1 MLELRKLRT
10 AKLILIPS
18 QSLLVQQ
25 LRQILQEP
33 GVIVT
38 PQEADLPACR
48 QSGCHAARM
57 DAAFVVDGARTRVDV
72 VVQHPL
78 LSIVGTLRP
87 QTGTLHPWLRGPSGC
102 ATALAWVGTPAALCW
117 LRQHGDGHSSPQG
130 SDRFFSTSSGK
141 ERRTT
146 RWAIPVCTLLGSAGR
161 APTPNTSCFV

>member
-1 MLELRKLRT
+1 
-10 AKLILIPS
+10 
-18 QSLLVQQ
+18 
-25 LRQILQEP
+25 
-33 GVIVT
+33 
-38 PQEADLPACR
+38 
-48 QSGCHAARM
+48 
-57 DAAFVVDGARTRVDV
+57 VVDGARTRVDV

-146 RWAIPVCTLLGSAGR
+146 RWAIPVCTLRCNAGQTEAAECCCISASRPMAALSPQADRPHHWMLLHSGIRASYTFRGVHGSLSQ
-161 APTPNTSCFV
+161 TSPAF